1 MSLLLNALKKAEEGG
16 EKEEKASTTPSSAPP
31 AGGDAAGSSPTVAS
45 SAPSLAPNIVK
56 APGLVGGESGQDQL
70 SQTPGKGRVEA
81 ARVFGAGAEDVKEE
95 KGSRKLVFS
104 VLAVGVVFGGGYL
117 TLQAGLI
124 PGLDM
129 SILSN
134 IPGYVQES
142 DDPLTPRPS
151 VSDIGEKLTAGG
163 GAAASLPI
171 PNIDVQSELDFAA
184 FSLPENQRDNLG
196 DAAYAE
202 KVAVLTG
209 FDYRQEDGL
218 TQDDIDVQIGDAEI
232 EIGEGPS
239 GASTVTTAVVKE
251 KILHTADLSR
261 EAKFDID
268 VRTPSDGLLDI
279 RIGEPPVEEE
289 PSEQVAEQA
298 EPAGSGEKITDL
310 GDGSM
315 IVAQM
320 DIKASDE
327 GAERKRK
334 LEEARR
340 LYYEG
345 KYVEAESIYLGILA
359 KTPASRDA
367 LRGVAQLAI
376 ATGRYQA
383 AVATYLDLLRYYPN
397 DAVAVAELSN
407 LRSSR
412 GKDFYEVEKLLK
424 RSLGKQ
430 PEADGRIHFSLGN
443 LYADNDR
450 WRDAQK
456 SYFNAFAKEPS
467 NPDYAYN
474 LAVVL
479 DYLGKPDLAV
489 RYYQE
494 ALDLSGGVKIG
505 FRRSEAQERISQLR
519 K

>member
-16 EKEEKASTTPSSAPP
+16 EKEEKTPLSPP
-31 AGGDAAGSSPTVAS
+31 ALVGGVSAGSSPEADLS
-45 SAPSLAPNIVK
+45 SSPNI
-56 APGLVGGESGQDQL
+56 AREEPGEHQDQSSPL
-70 SQTPGKGRVEA
+70 QGRGRIEA
-81 ARVFGAGAEDVKEE
+81 ARVFGAGTEDSKEE
-95 KGSRKLVFS
+95 KSGGRKLIYS
-104 VLAVGVVFGGGYL
+104 VLVVSVVLGGGYL
-117 TLQAGLI
+117 TVQSGLI
-124 PGLDM
+124 PGLDP
-129 SILSN
+129 SIFANLTDY
-134 IPGYVQES
+134 GRES
-142 DDPLTPRPS
+142 EDPLTPRPS
-151 VSDIGEKLTAGG
+151 VSDIGEKLTTGG
-163 GAAASLPI
+163 GAVATLPT

-196 DAAYAE
+196 DVAYAE

-218 TQDDIDVQIGDAEI
+218 TQDDIDVQIGDSEI
-232 EIGEGPS
+232 EIGERNSEGS
-239 GASTVTTAVVKE
+239 AVTTAVRE

-261 EAKFDID
+261 KAKFDID
-268 VRTPSDGLLDI
+268 VRTPSDSLLDI
-279 RIGEPPVEEE
+279 RIGEPPVDGED
-289 PSEQVAEQA
+289 SGQVAERA
-298 EPAGSGEKITDL
+298 EQSDSGEKTIDL

-320 DIKASDE
+320 DIKVSDE

-345 KYVEAESIYLGILA
+345 KYIEAESVYLGILA

-383 AVATYLDLLRYYPN
+383 AVATYLDLLRYYPD

-424 RSLGKQ
+424 KSLGKQ

-456 SYFNAFAKEPS
+456 SYFNAFAEEPS

-479 DYLGKPDLAV
+479 DYLGKPDLAI

-494 ALDLSGGVKIG
+494 ALNLSGGVKIG
-505 FRRSEAQERISQLR
+505 FRRSEARERISQLEN
-519 K
+519 

>member
-16 EKEEKASTTPSSAPP
+16 EKEEKESSSPSASV
-31 AGGDAAGSSPTVAS
+31 GGISAGSSPAADLS
-45 SAPSLAPNIVK
+45 FSPNIAK
-56 APGLVGGESGQDQL
+56 EEPEKPQDESSPLQGR
-70 SQTPGKGRVEA
+70 GRVEA
-81 ARVFGAGAEDVKEE
+81 ARVFGAGTEDPKEE
-95 KGSRKLVFS
+95 KSGRKLIYS
-104 VLAVGVVFGGGYL
+104 VLVISVVLGGGYL

-124 PGLDM
+124 PGLDA
-129 SILSN
+129 SVFANLT
-134 IPGYVQES
+134 GYERES
-142 DDPLTPRPS
+142 EDPLTPRPS
-151 VSDIGEKLTAGG
+151 ASDIGEKLTTGG
-163 GAAASLPI
+163 GAVATLPT
-171 PNIDVQSELDFAA
+171 PNTDVQSELDFAA

-196 DAAYAE
+196 DVAYAE

-218 TQDDIDVQIGDAEI
+218 TQDDIDVQIGDSEI
-232 EIGEGPS
+232 EIGEGDL
-239 GASTVTTAVVKE
+239 AESTVTAAVKG

-261 EAKFDID
+261 KAKFDID
-268 VRTPSDGLLDI
+268 ARTPSDSLLDI
-279 RIGEPPVEEE
+279 RIGEPPVDEK
-289 PSEQVAEQA
+289 SSGRVAEQA
-298 EPAGSGEKITDL
+298 DSAEKTIDL
-310 GDGSM
+310 GNGSM
-315 IVAQM
+315 VVAQM
-320 DIKASDE
+320 DIKVSDE
-327 GAERKRK
+327 GVERKRK

-345 KYVEAESIYLGILA
+345 KYIEAESVYLGILA

-383 AVATYLDLLRYYPN
+383 AVATYLDLLRYYPD

-424 RSLGKQ
+424 KSLGKQ

-456 SYFNAFAKEPS
+456 SYFNAFAEEPS

-479 DYLGKPDLAV
+479 DYLGKPDLAT

-494 ALDLSGGVKIG
+494 ALNLSGGVKIG
-505 FRRSEAQERISQLR
+505 FRRSEAQERISQL
-519 K
+519 KK